1 MSSRRQIR
9 CECRLTVL
17 GTKRDV
23 RRFQASAW
31 EKSLRARYYDPLQLS
46 PCRFVGQF
54 ETDGHDLKRL
64 QRLSRSHPGLVHPSE
79 FVMPE
84 IRVFSCE
91 CCSMP
96 TRILTAPSAI
106 GIWRWRKS
114 RRLAA

>member
-31 EKSLRARYYDPLQLS
+31 EKSLRARYYDPLRLS

-64 QRLSRSHPGLVHPSE
+64 QRLSRSHPGLVLLLDFE
-79 FVMPE
+79 AFPE
-84 IRVFSCE
+84 RIKGLAKAKAGELEHCE
-91 CCSMP
+91 ISY
-96 TRILTAPSAI
+96 
-106 GIWRWRKS
+106 
-114 RRLAA
+114 